1 MVQSFSTGYYQGT
14 VSSTS
19 NIVGTSTCH
28 NSIASNGNISFGQR
42 QCLIVRSI
50 GKQNKHCFFM
60 KSLKKNGQSNPV
72 NATLNE
78 IVQLTEA

>member
-1 MVQSFSTGYYQGT
+1 MV
-14 VSSTS
+14 TS
-19 NIVGTSTCH
+19 VLVRDSVD
-28 NSIASNGNISFGQR
+28 S
-42 QCLIVRSI
+42 LIVRSI
-50 GKQNKHCFFM
+50 EKENKHCFFM